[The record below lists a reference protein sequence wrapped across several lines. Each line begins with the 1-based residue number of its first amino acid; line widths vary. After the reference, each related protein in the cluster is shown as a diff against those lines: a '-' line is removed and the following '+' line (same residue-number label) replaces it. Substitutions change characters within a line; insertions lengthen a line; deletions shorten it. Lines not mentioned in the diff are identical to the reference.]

1 MTRRRAFIFGYPIT
15 HSISPPIHNAAFES
29 SGLDVRYEAVEVPP
43 TDLSRWVAE
52 LRRPEVVGANI
63 TVPHKEAV
71 LALVDETDP
80 DVQAIGAANTIANLG
95 GRLRASNTDAPGFSR
110 ALRQAGLSVEGAS
123 AVILGAGGSARAVV
137 QAVLS
142 DGARR
147 LLVANRH
154 LERAERLIEAVRPR
168 FQVAELRACAL
179 ADLTKSDLAGCDLL
193 VNTTVVGL
201 QGEQTPLPAGLLP
214 STGTVVDIIYN
225 PPRTRLLR
233 EAEAAGL
240 GVINGLPMLVHQAAV
255 AWEIWMRRPAPL
267 EVMWAAARSA
277 LE

>member
-1 MTRRRAFIFGYPIT
+1 MTTRRAFIYGHPIA
-15 HSISPPIHNAAFES
+15 HSISPPIHNAAFAS
-29 SGLDVRYEAVEVPP
+29 RGLDVRYEAVEVAPAE
-43 TDLSRWVAE
+43 LGKWVSE
-52 LRRPEVVGANI
+52 LRRPDVVGANI

-71 LALVDETDP
+71 LALVDEVDQ
-80 DVQAIGAANTIANLG
+80 DARAIGAANTIANLG
-95 GRLRASNTDAPGFSR
+95 GRLRASNTDAPGFGR
-110 ALRQAGLSVEGAS
+110 ALREAGCQVEGAS
-123 AVILGAGGSARAVV
+123 IVVLGAGGSARAVV

-154 LERAERLIEAVRPR
+154 LERAERLIGDFGPR
-168 FQVAELRACAL
+168 FGRTELRACPL
-179 ADLTKSDLAGCDLL
+179 TDLSASDLAGCDLL

-201 QGEQTPLPAGLLP
+201 HGDQSPLPDGQLP
-214 STGTVVDIIYN
+214 AAAWVVDIIYN

-233 EAEAAGL
+233 DAQAAGL
-240 GVINGLPMLVHQAAV
+240 TVMNGLPMLVHQAAV

-267 EVMWAAARSA
+267 DVMWAAARSA